1 MRIQENLEKSK
12 YEADGS
18 IQIQGTTI
26 PYHTICEDNF
36 FVDEENNPVASI
48 FSYAYFRSDIQDNS
62 KRPKPVPTGSIK
74 TKSHKSN
81 KQCGLSSSSKG
92 GTVGRLSSSSNFT
105 ILGPNNPM

>member
-18 IQIQGTTI
+18 LQIQGTTI

-48 FSYAYFRSDIQDNS
+48 FI
-62 KRPKPVPTGSIK
+62 
-74 TKSHKSN
+74 
-81 KQCGLSSSSKG
+81 
-92 GTVGRLSSSSNFT
+92 
-105 ILGPNNPM
+105 

>member
-36 FVDEENNPVASI
+36 FVDEENNFYV
-48 FSYAYFRSDIQDNS
+48 FFRIV
-62 KRPKPVPTGSIK
+62 K
-74 TKSHKSN
+74 H
-81 KQCGLSSSSKG
+81 LS
-92 GTVGRLSSSSNFT
+92 
-105 ILGPNNPM
+105 

>member
-12 YEADGS
+12 YEADGN

-48 FSYAYFRSDIQDNS
+48 FSYAYFRVIF
-62 KRPKPVPTGSIK
+62 K
-74 TKSHKSN
+74 
-81 KQCGLSSSSKG
+81 
-92 GTVGRLSSSSNFT
+92 T
-105 ILGPNNPM
+105 ILNDLFYLFIMEVQDVLVFGFTWDYLAQEL